1 MNLYLLRHG
10 IAVEPGTAGCELD
23 ADRPLTAKGERKL
36 HLVADAME
44 HLEVTFDL
52 ILSSPYRRARA
63 TAEIVAG
70 VLGLKKALEFTPL
83 LEPGGSSRELIANL
97 KSTRPAPENV
107 LLVGHEPYLSSLV
120 SLLISGETG
129 VPVTMKKG
137 GLCKLSIDSLTHGR
151 CAVLEWLL
159 TQRQLLLM
167 A

>member
-10 IAVEPGTAGCELD
+10 IAVEPGTAGFELD
-23 ADRPLTAKGERKL
+23 ADRPLTTKGERKL

-44 HLEVTFDL
+44 RLELTFDL
-52 ILSSPYRRARA
+52 ILSSPYRRSRA

-70 VLGLKKALEFTPL
+70 VLDLKKTLEFTSS

-97 KSTRPAPENV
+97 KATRPAPANV
-107 LLVGHEPYLSSLV
+107 LLVGHEPYLSSLI

-137 GLCKLSIDSLTHGR
+137 GLCKLSVDSLSHGR
-151 CAVLEWLL
+151 CAILEWLL
-159 TQRQLLLM
+159 TQRQLVIM